1 MATLNKVFLIGN
13 LTRDPELKYI
23 ANGTGI
29 AKFGLAV
36 NRTYNLRGNPRDPN
50 SQSSDGEK
58 KEDTCFVDITAWDKL
73 AEVCAEHLS
82 KGRLVLIEGRLQYQ
96 SWKDDDGTKRSKL
109 EVVAQNVQFLGSKQ
123 EGDETGDTGDSDVPF

>member
-23 ANGTGI
+23 TSGVGVT
-29 AKFGLAV
+29 KFGLAV
-36 NRTYNLRGNPRDPN
+36 NRTYN
-50 SQSSDGEK
+50 SQDGEK
-58 KEDTCFVDITAWDKL
+58 KNDTCFVDITAWDKL

-82 KGRLVLIEGRLQYQ
+82 KGRLVLVEGRLQYQ

-109 EVVAQNVQFLGSKQ
+109 EVVAQNAQFLGSKQ
-123 EGDETGDTGDSDVPF
+123 ENGEETEGTDDSDVPF